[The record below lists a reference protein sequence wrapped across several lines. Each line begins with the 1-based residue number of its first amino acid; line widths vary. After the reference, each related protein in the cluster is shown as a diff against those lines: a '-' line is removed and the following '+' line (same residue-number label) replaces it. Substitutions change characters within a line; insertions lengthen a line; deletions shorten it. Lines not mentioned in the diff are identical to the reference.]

1 MIFTVTEA
9 EKSLPYRLLDK
20 GSSSCSCPYKTS
32 GDERSVDERSGD
44 ERSVDERSGDERSGD
59 ERSGDERS

>member
-44 ERSVDERSGDERSGD
+44 ERSVDERSGDERS
-59 ERSGDERS
+59 

>member
-20 GSSSCSCPYKTS
+20 GYFLLYTLDA
-32 GDERSVDERSGD
+32 GM
-44 ERSVDERSGDERSGD
+44 
-59 ERSGDERS
+59 